1 MKNKEYLKIYRP
13 GETVE
18 TIIYFINTRT
28 YKIKLNLITRHDNNG
43 YSSIYNSNSLEIKLP
58 SNKKGI
64 CIKEE
69 FQTEYFYE
77 DKHHRIDGPAIKT
90 IDGYKCYYRNGIK
103 HRLGGPAEIFGNYKS
118 FIKPW
123 RFSKFYVN
131 GKIIIPEDADFPII
145 DGGFP
150 INNIDINRS
159 TILNAMLF
167 DREYGAFLVML
178 NKFHNASNRE
188 KFKIL
193 QMLPIQP
200 EKYKIQPEKYK
211 KQLLPKIPTYPSRK
225 HRHSNL
231 KVANTKDIEAISRLR
246 PLGR

>member
-1 MKNKEYLKIYRP
+1 MKDKEYLQINRP
-13 GETVE
+13 GETIE
-18 TIIYFINTRT
+18 TVIYFENTKT
-28 YKIKLNLITRHDNNG
+28 YIIKLNFITKLKPNKYTSRYD
-43 YSSIYNSNSLEIKLP
+43 STSLEIKLP
-58 SNKKGI
+58 PNKKGI

-69 FQTEYFYE
+69 FQTEYFYKN
-77 DKHHRIDGPAIKT
+77 KHHRIDGPAIKT
-90 IDGYKCYYRNGIK
+90 IDCYQCYYRNGIK

-200 EKYKIQPEKYK
+200 EKYK